1 MLIYLDNNQQ
11 ISGSD
16 LLSAILRYDLVPI
29 PVTLELTV
37 NATDTL
43 KNELVVGKSLLL
55 ANGVELAIVKVQ
67 AFNNNAIK
75 EGKRLGALAVIAVIA
90 GCEPLLAVTKKA
102 TIRDSVNLS
111 EIYRSLGAKARFLS
125 DIKINR
131 FVCLKGQMPTKA
143 IALALQKESAV
154 IVYDSELRGFTVR
167 RINELVN
174 QQNPTLYDPSQVQW
188 LSNPSMVSRLNTNFL
203 SIDSNGSD
211 VLGEVTSGKKVNYIP
226 RVDNRELNNL
236 KRILVT
242 RGIITRPIDERL
254 QAGKAVVVNGTQY
267 VVLTS
272 AIRFDTGALGG
283 SAVTA
288 TKAWLANMVEN

>member
-37 NATDTL
+37 NATDML

-131 FVCLKGQMPTKA
+131 FYRLFICIYMPSYRFMRA
-143 IALALQKESAV
+143 ILLLIYNNKN
-154 IVYDSELRGFTVR
+154 IVY
-167 RINELVN
+167 
-174 QQNPTLYDPSQVQW
+174 
-188 LSNPSMVSRLNTNFL
+188 
-203 SIDSNGSD
+203 
-211 VLGEVTSGKKVNYIP
+211 
-226 RVDNRELNNL
+226 
-236 KRILVT
+236 
-242 RGIITRPIDERL
+242 
-254 QAGKAVVVNGTQY
+254 
-267 VVLTS
+267 
-272 AIRFDTGALGG
+272 
-283 SAVTA
+283 
-288 TKAWLANMVEN
+288 